1 MVRAPLAG
9 YIYGRYRMGDKYI
22 LVDEGIDGR
31 FAYAVKVHERTH
43 YLQWKHGKW
52 KFTKA
57 NSCAMEHEA
66 FDVSNAVLRRLGET
80 DGIVDWNVTRLS
92 YDCPA

>member
-1 MVRAPLAG
+1 
-9 YIYGRYRMGDKYI
+9 MGDTYI
-22 LVDEGIDGR
+22 LVNEGASGVL
-31 FAYAVKVHERTH
+31 AYAVKVHEMTH

-57 NSCAMEHEA
+57 SSCKNEREA

-80 DGIVDWNVTRLS
+80 KYVVDWDKLRIV
-92 YDCPA
+92 YGC